1 MSEQSPHP
9 ASPGPAAASTSA
21 IKAERWFLTHGL
33 TYFVPSVRASVR
45 EGLRPRR
52 MLPTA
57 LVVAVV
63 AAAVAYAAVLLDQRT
78 AIPAVVAS
86 AFGLGALFYTFTA
99 LHARGIVLWAL
110 GRTFGSL
117 KLLVPMA
124 SRALPLLLVFVT
136 FLFINAE
143 VWQMTSALAP
153 GLLWLTVLL
162 LLSLA
167 VMFLLVRLPEEV
179 DRVDD
184 AVDEAF
190 LLRTTRGTPL
200 ATAARDLID
209 AGADPAARATVHGYD
224 RWNLILVLLVVQV
237 GQVVLLTMTVFGFF
251 LVFGALV
258 MSEGVQESWTARE
271 ELGITAL
278 PLLPSVSVELVQV
291 SLFLAAFSGLYFTV
305 SAVTDDTYRSQF
317 FASVIEELERAV
329 GMRAVYLTLRD
340 GSSPVDAADEGT
352 DSAGP

>member
-1 MSEQSPHP
+1 MTDAPRGESVAAQSV
-9 ASPGPAAASTSA
+9 
-21 IKAERWFLTHGL
+21 AEAEHWFLNHGL

-45 EGLRPRR
+45 DGLRPRR

-57 LVVAVV
+57 LVIL
-63 AAAVAYAAVLLDQRT
+63 AVAGIAVYGAILLDQRST
-78 AIPAVVAS
+78 IGALVAS
-86 AFGLGALFYTFTA
+86 TVGIGALFYALTA
-99 LHARGIVLWAL
+99 LHARGIVVWAL

-143 VWQMTSALAP
+143 AWQMTSELAP

-167 VMFLLVRLPEEV
+167 VVFLLVRLPEEV

-184 AVDEAF
+184 AVDDAF
-190 LLRTTRGTPL
+190 LLRATRGTPL
-200 ATAARDLID
+200 AAPTRTLID
-209 AGADPAARATVHGYD
+209 SGADPASRATVRGYD

-237 GQVVLLTMTVFGFF
+237 GQVVLLAMAVFGFF

-258 MSEGVQESWTARE
+258 MTESVQAAWTAQESVDT
-271 ELGITAL
+271 L
-278 PLLPSVSVELVQV
+278 PFLPNASVELLQV
-291 SLFLAAFSGLYFTV
+291 SLFLAGFSGLYFTV
-305 SAVTDDTYRSQF
+305 SAITDDTYRSQF
-317 FASVIEELERAV
+317 FAAVTEELERAV

-340 GSSPVDAADEGT
+340 ATPAGSA

>member
-1 MSEQSPHP
+1 MAEPSAPSS
-9 ASPGPAAASTSA
+9 SPGPVAASGTVLQ
-21 IKAERWFLTHGL
+21 AERWFLSHGL

-52 MLPTA
+52 MVPTA
-57 LVVAVV
+57 LVVSVIA
-63 AAAVAYAAVLLDQRT
+63 AAAVYAAVLLEQQT

-86 AFGLGALFYTFTA
+86 TFGLGALYYTFTA
-99 LHARGIVLWAL
+99 LHAREIVLWAL

-184 AVDEAF
+184 AVDAAF

-200 ATAARDLID
+200 ATATRDLVD

-237 GQVVLLTMTVFGFF
+237 GQVVLLAMTVFGFF

-258 MSEGVQESWTARE
+258 MSEGVQESWTAQQE
-271 ELGITAL
+271 GGLHAL
-278 PLLPSVSVELVQV
+278 PFLPNASVELVQV

-317 FASVIEELERAV
+317 FASVTEELERAV

-340 GSSPVDAADEGT
+340 GAVP